1 MGTYTQ
7 LACSLATLFAGFF
20 SALFYVLVFKKHRPY
35 VVHAVVFVIITEVV
49 HMILIP
55 FTHFG
60 DLETAIMLMVEIFV
74 PIMLSNVA
82 TAAVSVFITSVME
95 IKFSGHRLRD
105 VIREKDIFFSQD
117 LFYSFQFWL
126 LLVIIVAFAANI
138 LIISRL
144 YGVMSLEASANK
156 YQSELKIMKSLIY
169 QDYGYF
175 NNLTPDKLAC
185 VYADQWSDEKVVAF
199 EVADEDYNIISNS
212 SKFPELGKFII
223 DKDELSLFRV
233 RAGDETLYV
242 MYINVS
248 NCKLI

>member
-1 MGTYTQ
+1 
-7 LACSLATLFAGFF
+7 
-20 SALFYVLVFKKHRPY
+20 
-35 VVHAVVFVIITEVV
+35 
-49 HMILIP
+49 
-55 FTHFG
+55 
-60 DLETAIMLMVEIFV
+60 
-74 PIMLSNVA
+74 
-82 TAAVSVFITSVME
+82 
-95 IKFSGHRLRD
+95 
-105 VIREKDIFFSQD
+105 
-117 LFYSFQFWL
+117 
-126 LLVIIVAFAANI
+126 
-138 LIISRL
+138 
-144 YGVMSLEASANK
+144 MSLEASANK

-248 NCKLI
+248 NCKLISYSYEKYEMYLPYFTSSMTVFIQIFVFGLLMLAVFVLLKLLVGNNLDKINKSLHEITRGNLDEHVDVYSHKEFATLSDSINATVDTLKKYIDDEANRYKEEFEMAKQIQLSALPNVFPPLIPSSSN